1 MFSPSEEYVPWIV
14 NYPVSSMH
22 TRLLAYT
29 SRHIDLSPAEA
40 DYFVSLFKH
49 RQYLKRQFV
58 LQAGDI
64 CRHETFIVSGC
75 LRAYFVEPSG
85 SFHIVQF
92 AVEDWWTADLKSL
105 WHETPATLNI
115 DALETTDVLQIEKSN
130 LDRLFREIPK
140 TERMFRVMLTNAFI
154 AHQQRII
161 DNLCKPAAERYLT
174 FLERYGSISQRVPQ
188 AQIASYLG
196 MTPEFLSQVRRN
208 LMW

>member
-130 LDRLFREIPK
+130 LDRLFREIP
-140 TERMFRVMLTNAFI
+140 
-154 AHQQRII
+154 HQQRII

-208 LMW
+208 LMR